1 MEEDKDKGFGKHSN
15 KGKGKHNELERG
27 ALRCRSRKREEW
39 PRAQILSSHQ
49 WVIKYWLYQIQY
61 KYNTTQGRYH
71 TNVTKY
77 WGNQILDQGVH
88 MDEAVDIGLS
98 LSSGKPSNTI

>member
-1 MEEDKDKGFGKHSN
+1 MANTATRAKANTKK
-15 KGKGKHNELERG
+15 LERG

-49 WVIKYWLYQIQY
+49 WVIKYWLDQIQYKY
-61 KYNTTQGRYH
+61 KYNTTQGRYN

-77 WGNQILDQGVH
+77 WSNQILDQRVH
-88 MDEAVDIGLS
+88 MDEALDIGLS
-98 LSSGKPSNTI
+98 LS